1 MMYLRAISPILHLKV
16 FSIYCVY
23 VSFWIQYSDWSE
35 IDTYMYV
42 CLKFF
47 STYCVYVS
55 FWIQYSDWS
64 VIDTYMYVCLKFFS
78 TYCVYVSFWIQYY
91 DLSRFKTQLYIP
103 RHFYHY
109 FQTQFSSIFFY
120 LYLTLSDIIYFF
132 CIFYVDEMFLT
143 QYQNVLCPIFHYS
156 DFRLKINTDFNLC
169 LSLYY
174 SYVRIYERFVQILEN
189 ILFKYLSI

>member
-23 VSFWIQYSDWSE
+23 VSFWIQYSDWS
-35 IDTYMYV
+35 
-42 CLKFF
+42 
-47 STYCVYVS
+47 
-55 FWIQYSDWS
+55 
-64 VIDTYMYVCLKFFS
+64 VIDTCMYVCLKFFS

-103 RHFYHY
+103 LHFYHY

-143 QYQNVLCPIFHYS
+143 QYQNFVHLIIIFMSHIS
-156 DFRLKINTDFNLC
+156 LFRFQVKN
-169 LSLYY
+169 
-174 SYVRIYERFVQILEN
+174 
-189 ILFKYLSI
+189 KYRL

>member
-1 MMYLRAISPILHLKV
+1 MAISPILDLKV
-16 FSIYCVY
+16 FSI
-23 VSFWIQYSDWSE
+23 
-35 IDTYMYV
+35 
-42 CLKFF
+42 
-47 STYCVYVS
+47 YCVYVS

-103 RHFYHY
+103 LHFYHY

-143 QYQNVLCPIFHYS
+143 QYYNFLHLIIIFMSHIS
-156 DFRLKINTDFNLC
+156 LFRFQVKNK
-169 LSLYY
+169 Y
-174 SYVRIYERFVQILEN
+174 RF
-189 ILFKYLSI
+189 